1 MQKIILAA
9 LFIASTCSLV
19 SCNTD
24 NPEKIFG
31 LAILN
36 TNLMHGFAGR
46 ALEMELESPSVKLV
60 EGTKDKVVPMKRS
73 ELINTKIQSLE
84 ANYSKLKNLTENEDN
99 REVLKASRALYD
111 YVLPVY
117 KKEYMELAR
126 LYDEES
132 PKEIIEAYTR
142 SIEENYYPGFY
153 ELHEKL
159 TAAGKTY
166 AAKHGINVNWNVS
179 TSPR

>member
-1 MQKIILAA
+1 MQKIILAI
-9 LFIASTCSLV
+9 LFIVCAGSLV

-24 NPEKIFG
+24 NPEKTFG

-60 EGTKDKVVPMKRS
+60 AGTKDKVVPMKRA
-73 ELINTKIQSLE
+73 ELINIKIQSLE

-132 PKEIIEAYTR
+132 PKETIEAYTR
-142 SIEENYYPGFY
+142 SIEEKYYPGFY
-153 ELHEKL
+153 DLHEKL
-159 TAAGKTY
+159 TAAGKPY
-166 AAKHGINVNWNVS
+166 AEKHGINVNWNVS

>member
-1 MQKIILAA
+1 MQKIILAT
-9 LFIASTCSLV
+9 LFVASACALV
-19 SCNTD
+19 SCSVD
-24 NPEKIFG
+24 NPEKTFG
-31 LAILN
+31 IAILN

-46 ALEMELESPSVKLV
+46 ALEMELESPSVKLL
-60 EGTKDKVVPMKRS
+60 EGSKDKVVPMKRV
-73 ELINTKIQSLE
+73 EIINAKIESIE
-84 ANYSKLKNLTENEDN
+84 SNYSRLKNLTEHEDN
-99 REVLKASRALYD
+99 REVLKASRALYE

-126 LYDEES
+126 LYDDES
-132 PKEIIEAYTR
+132 PKETIEAYTR

-159 TAAGKTY
+159 TAAGKPY